1 MVLLIEIMIIATVI
15 IATVIIVIVIL
26 VIVLLVMLVIVWKIM
41 CMLILVC
48 VKKVFNFLLGG
59 QSINNSR
66 REWMEGSIF
75 KYQMKSGA
83 YSNTP
88 ILWWLLQALFQSINT
103 YYYWPA
109 MVFCSI
115 GSNRIVIVLLLL
127 LPRASILKKQLR
139 QASRASSNQMKII
152 ILYLKIMMNM
162 VKSKINYYTTV

>member
-115 GSNRIVIVLLLL
+115 GSNRIVLL
-127 LPRASILKKQLR
+127 LPRASMLKKQLR

-152 ILYLKIMMNM
+152 ILYPKIMMNM
-162 VKSKINYYTTV
+162 VKSKINYYTSV